1 MKFFTALL
9 FSLAMLTAQMSNQA
23 LTKEFLNKKIPMFD
37 IRTQG
42 EWAQTGIIKGS
53 IPLTFFDERGN
64 YDVNAFLAQVHK
76 HVKKDQPF
84 ALICQTGSRSRT
96 VASFLAKNGYE
107 VINIQGG
114 IITAPRNNI
123 KLVPLQ

>member
-1 MKFFTALL
+1 MKFITALL
-9 FSLAMLTAQMSNQA
+9 VSAMALFGQMSHETLSQ
-23 LTKEFLNKKIPMFD
+23 EFLNKNIKIFD

-42 EWAQTGIIKGS
+42 EWAQTGIVKGS

-64 YDVNAFLAQVHK
+64 YDVNKFLAHVHK
-76 HVKKDQPF
+76 HVKKGEPF

-96 VASFLAKNGYE
+96 VASFLGKNGYN

-123 KLVPLQ
+123 KLVPYK